1 VYPCQLDN
9 LSISRLGK
17 SSVERVFSDDL
28 KPDGRERSGKKQSVY
43 DKQSKVIMSTKLYVG
58 NLSYNTTENQLQ
70 DMFGAHGPVT
80 SVDLIM
86 DKFSGRPRG
95 FGFVTMETK
104 EGAEAAVQALNGK
117 NVDGRDLTVNEAR
130 PREERAPRSGGG
142 GGGGGYR
149 GGGGGGGGDRGGR
162 REYSR

>member
-1 VYPCQLDN
+1 MVGN
-9 LSISRLGK
+9 R
-17 SSVERVFSDDL
+17 VEEAVSLRQKVT
-28 KPDGRERSGKKQSVY
+28 Q
-43 DKQSKVIMSTKLYVG
+43 VIMSTRLYIG
-58 NLSYNTTENQLQ
+58 NLSYNTTQEQLQ
-70 DMFGAHGPVT
+70 ELFSAHGPVEG
-80 SVDLIM
+80 VDLIM

-104 EGAEAAVQALNGK
+104 EGAEAAIQALNGK

-142 GGGGGYR
+142 GGGYR
-149 GGGGGGGGDRGGR
+149 GGGGDDRGGR